1 MYSPYRIDER
11 SITEHL
17 LELAQRGNQ
26 PFTQRLHP
34 DIAGVLG
41 VRLPDLRTLAQRIV
55 RSGSWPAYLAEAER
69 GERPEEEDFMEART
83 LQGFVL
89 GMLPVSDFS
98 DYLTHL
104 SRWVRV
110 IHSWSVCDSFSLPQS
125 KKLLRE
131 HGGELWAFFLPYLQH
146 SGEYE
151 VRFGIVALMQYFID
165 AEHIDELLHHYLT
178 VSHEGYYVRMAL
190 AWAIAECYTFS
201 PTETHPYLAEKRFE
215 PWVHNKA
222 IQKICESRRIDPD
235 TKTLLKALRV
245 KASK

>member
-1 MYSPYRIDER
+1 MSSPYRIDER

-26 PFTQRLHP
+26 PLTQRLHP

-41 VRLPDLRTLAQRIV
+41 VRLPDLRALAQRIV
-55 RSGSWPAYLAEAER
+55 RSGSWPAYLEEAER

-83 LQGFVL
+83 LQGLVL

-125 KKLLRE
+125 KKLRRA
-131 HGGELWAFFLPYLQH
+131 HGGDHWP
-146 SGEYE
+146 
-151 VRFGIVALMQYFID
+151 
-165 AEHIDELLHHYLT
+165 
-178 VSHEGYYVRMAL
+178 
-190 AWAIAECYTFS
+190 FS
-201 PTETHPYLAEKRFE
+201 PP
-215 PWVHNKA
+215 
-222 IQKICESRRIDPD
+222 
-235 TKTLLKALRV
+235 
-245 KASK
+245 